1 MEEDEQ
7 KEQNSLFEQATNKT
21 IDKGKEIED
30 KAKKKAKKKIIMA
43 IIKNPEVLG
52 IILAVIA
59 AAILIVLLI
68 VGFVKIL
75 RLFKSNRTN
84 SSMSSAISAT
94 IPVAGA
100 PGQTGDPTAIAK
112 KKITIDKATDGKYT
126 ISTEVT
132 DEELEKI
139 KAEMIKYKLNPSK
152 LTDFELRFLA
162 TLVDNGLNIDDYTE
176 EEIKCL
182 PIFLKAEL
190 CTQYL
195 DLRPASAMYPDGST
209 YTPVN
214 QTSFETNQD
223 IVYGTVVVQR
233 NSTDGTKTNLS
244 YIDKATFDGMKQ
256 AANKDLLKFFTVDTD
271 DNLIIAQWSSSK
283 TDYTYTGTVL
293 ESEKKSSQPETYIL
307 TETKI
312 PYKQYVSK
320 YTMPFDILN
329 VFLATLKNIDFA
341 KEVAK
346 LAFESKILIAVEEE
360 LNVTTTTTVTN
371 YTINR
376 RVYDTPSYRIRPNNL
391 NAGDTISSG
400 SELIEKVEEDG
411 VRFTYKEPT
420 RTYKETCIITN
431 KTNKYNFEII
441 EADIWYAHYKKT
453 YAKLTPTT
461 TTTKN
466 HEPFSTQGEY
476 AINETLDT
484 SDATV
489 INANTYVSQFK
500 TDKVNQYKTQTS
512 GIRNYWVSGQE
523 GETLYTYVIVNDT
536 GLNINFNNIH
546 DVKINNT
553 LVSGD
558 KVITDA
564 EARYVVLMDFT
575 QKYNSFSFSFAD
587 GNDIIW
593 QFNTSSTAATG
604 EFADYKLM
612 PLVMTCTITDLY
624 EEKWQKIDTA
634 GDVTEIVTAY
644 PTDPNP
650 VTNTEIYGKD
660 KKFLK
665 VYDNN
670 QKARDAMD
678 SIAEWVFI
686 TLEENP
692 KTVALV
698 DVLKYLL
705 YKYDGTN
712 YGVTELDLS
721 LLANNTMIPVSSL
734 TGAAFVVKTDAV
746 NALPTLTK
754 EQLETAIKATYSGQ
768 AQANLIG
775 CLDQLMSIQTDDKV
789 NPIFAIAVTQIE
801 SSCGTNWDAIAPWT
815 HNWMSVSYWGGTI
828 SGPAYTNGKYDW
840 CTYNSFNDAIY
851 DFGKYIST
859 SSHYFTKNKYSI
871 MEIAPTYCNTTWGT
885 SITNAVTKLYAN
897 ANVDISSYM
906 AGTQPGNSGEGY
918 TSIYNSQSGKVYKEY
933 KQNIGPWRDGTYG
946 EAIKN
951 ASTAW
956 CNRATVCTIASAYG
970 SNYNLVDLSSGPDAY
985 VDGQGIKWAAGYK
998 IDTIVIDAGL
1008 TQLSEA
1014 NKTKLIDHLK
1024 TGDSAALYFSS
1035 SIQGGSQWTSSTHW
1049 VAVLDIKENP
1059 GSSGGYDVY
1068 ISNPVNGSSK
1078 QGWMSVDSSILGAYR
1093 LVLVK
1098 TK

>member
-68 VGFVKIL
+68 VGFAKIL
-75 RLFKSNRTN
+75 RLFKSRRTN
-84 SSMSSAISAT
+84 ESMSSAISAT

-139 KAEMIKYKLNPSK
+139 KAEMVKYKLNPSK

-293 ESEKKSSQPETYIL
+293 ESEKKASQPETYIL

-360 LNVTTTTTVTN
+360 LNVTKTTSVTN

-376 RVYDTPSYRIRPNNL
+376 RVFDTPSYEIRPNNL
-391 NAGDTISSG
+391 NSG
-400 SELIEKVEEDG
+400 EPTWSDSELIDKVEEDG
-411 VRFTYKEPT
+411 VRFTYKEPP

-441 EADIWYAHYKKT
+441 EADIWYANYKKT

-476 AINETLDT
+476 ALNETLDT

-512 GIRNYWVSGQE
+512 GIKSYWGSGEITPGNPITAILMQDTVAKINFTGIDSFNIN
-523 GETLYTYVIVNDT
+523 GESIVNDYVEHIIET
-536 GLNINFNNIH
+536 SLEG
-546 DVKINNT
+546 
-553 LVSGD
+553 
-558 KVITDA
+558 
-564 EARYVVLMDFT
+564 RYIMIYDFT
-575 QKYNSFSFSFAD
+575 QQLSNFFLSFRD
-587 GNDIIW
+587 GSNVIW
-593 QFNTSSTAATG
+593 QFKTTNTPAEG
-604 EFADYKLM
+604 ELKDYKLM
-612 PLVMTCTITDLY
+612 SLIVNCKITSLL

-634 GDVTEIVTAY
+634 GDVTETVTAY

-678 SIAEWVFI
+678 SIAEWVFT

-692 KTVALV
+692 KTVDLV

-705 YKYDGTN
+705 YKYDGKN
-712 YGVTELDLS
+712 YGITQEQIDKILNLFTSESFLPIVDSTQLLNGYIAYWEGSTKSSADGTKYKVEDDGYGYATVGGGVTIKDNYERLKALGYSEYSKEYILENYNKQDIYIDK
-721 LLANNTMIPVSSL
+721 NIV
-734 TGAAFVVKTDAV
+734 DAV
-746 NALPTLTK
+746 KNQEISAK
-754 EQLETAIKATYSGQ
+754 RNEVEKVVSRIKS
-768 AQANLIG
+768 
-775 CLDQLMSIQTDDKV
+775 
-789 NPIFAIAVTQIE
+789 
-801 SSCGTNWDAIAPWT
+801 
-815 HNWMSVSYWGGTI
+815 
-828 SGPAYTNGKYDW
+828 
-840 CTYNSFNDAIY
+840 
-851 DFGKYIST
+851 
-859 SSHYFTKNKYSI
+859 
-871 MEIAPTYCNTTWGT
+871 
-885 SITNAVTKLYAN
+885 
-897 ANVDISSYM
+897 
-906 AGTQPGNSGEGY
+906 
-918 TSIYNSQSGKVYKEY
+918 
-933 KQNIGPWRDGTYG
+933 
-946 EAIKN
+946 
-951 ASTAW
+951 
-956 CNRATVCTIASAYG
+956 
-970 SNYNLVDLSSGPDAY
+970 
-985 VDGQGIKWAAGYK
+985 
-998 IDTIVIDAGL
+998 
-1008 TQLSEA
+1008 
-1014 NKTKLIDHLK
+1014 
-1024 TGDSAALYFSS
+1024 
-1035 SIQGGSQWTSSTHW
+1035 
-1049 VAVLDIKENP
+1049 
-1059 GSSGGYDVY
+1059 
-1068 ISNPVNGSSK
+1068 
-1078 QGWMSVDSSILGAYR
+1078 
-1093 LVLVK
+1093 
-1098 TK
+1098 